1 MTRYLEENF
10 ILFFF
15 CANNIFHPLL
25 YKENQY
31 FCMIVGNNIMYTTSW
46 QEKDCKA
53 LHFLLIQKKIPY
65 NTNRKDFKIHVQDL
79 LIRCKL

>member
-1 MTRYLEENF
+1 
-10 ILFFF
+10 
-15 CANNIFHPLL
+15 
-25 YKENQY
+25 
-31 FCMIVGNNIMYTTSW
+31 MIVGNNIMYTTSW